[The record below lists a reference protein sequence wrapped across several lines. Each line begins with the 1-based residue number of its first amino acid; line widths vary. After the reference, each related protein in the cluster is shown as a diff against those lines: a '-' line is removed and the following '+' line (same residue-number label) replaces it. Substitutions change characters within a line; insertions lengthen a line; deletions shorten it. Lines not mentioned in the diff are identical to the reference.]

1 MFDQFCFLEKKI
13 IIKHFLA
20 FGMFISTFK
29 TLIRT
34 IQGAERKYVNV
45 IKYYGTYKKF
55 VALYIFIFA
64 LLQCKSEGLKIK

>member
-1 MFDQFCFLEKKI
+1 
-13 IIKHFLA
+13 
-20 FGMFISTFK
+20 MFISTLE

-45 IKYYGTYKKF
+45 IKYYGTYKKIF
-55 VALYIFIFA
+55 ALYMYILFFA